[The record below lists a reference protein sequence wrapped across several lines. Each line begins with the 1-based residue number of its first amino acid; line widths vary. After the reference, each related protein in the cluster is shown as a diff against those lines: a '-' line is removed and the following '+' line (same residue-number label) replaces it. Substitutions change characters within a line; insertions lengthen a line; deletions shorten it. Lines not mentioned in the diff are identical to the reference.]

1 MTHIAKFLR
10 TVPVRRLLEKARQS
24 LGDGVLSVSRNG
36 DAQCVVPQ
44 GAPPPDPADSSVLTF
59 EAEAPAGLCMLC
71 QPGAFPPE
79 NAAAVL
85 ELALESL
92 TQLVELELARRS
104 LADEALNKYRELALL
119 HRSVPRF
126 NTSLRLNDVVR
137 ALLNECRR
145 ESLPGESCAIF
156 LNNPGKDMRGAVRS
170 FGRLSWADLKTL
182 RGSTL
187 FSDVI
192 GKARP
197 EIINDLAHDE
207 RWDVSLSSIG
217 SLMAVPLVSPNRC
230 EGMLILASSETGV
243 FQAAHR
249 KHLATMASVAGTSLS
264 NAFHFEETQIL
275 MDAMLQA
282 LAEAIDSR
290 DPFTAGHSRRVAQLA
305 AAFAREVGRDTR
317 DFPDIALAEHEIREV
332 YYAGILHDVGKIGI
346 REEVLTKDSRLPAK
360 TMDIIRARMELFDEY
375 GEFDREDVFRRLNEL
390 NQAMT
395 PSAEQL
401 ELVEKLGEMCRRSE
415 SRELPLLYSD
425 ECACLTL
432 PYGNLTESE
441 RSEIE
446 RHSAESERIL
456 NHIPLGRGFPNLLNI
471 IRQHHERLDGSGY
484 PDGLRGGDILFQSR
498 LLAVVDVFDAVTQER
513 HYKPAMTTAEAVRI
527 LRLEAESGKL
537 DMRLVDFFVENVE
550 SIERQADRFGVDDAA
565 FMQGNGGMPTQTGL
579 SRF

>member
-10 TVPVRRLLEKARQS
+10 SVPVRRMLDKTIES
-24 LGDGVLSVSRNG
+24 LGGGTLAVFRNG
-36 DAQCVVPQ
+36 TAQCVSPD
-44 GAPPPDPADSSVLTF
+44 GASPPDPDDPKVTTLQTEEPAGLTLRYRPGPATASNASSVL
-59 EAEAPAGLCMLC
+59 ELGLH
-71 QPGAFPPE
+71 
-79 NAAAVL
+79 
-85 ELALESL
+85 SL

-145 ESLPGESCAIF
+145 ESLPGESCAVF
-156 LNNPGKDMRGAVRS
+156 LNDPGKADQGAVRS
-170 FGRLSWADLKTL
+170 FGKLSGAELEAL

-197 EIINDLAHDE
+197 EIVNDLVNDD
-207 RWDVSLSSIG
+207 RWDVSLPSIH

-230 EGMLILASSETGV
+230 EGMLILASGKAGV

-317 DFPDIALAEHEIREV
+317 DFPDIALAEHEIREI

-360 TMDIIRARMELFDEY
+360 TMDIIRTRMELFEEQGD
-375 GEFDREDVFRRLNEL
+375 FDREEMFKRLIEL
-390 NQAMT
+390 NRAMT

-401 ELVEKLGEMCRRSE
+401 ELVEKLGEMCRRTE
-415 SRELPLLYSD
+415 SRELPLLYGD

-456 NHIPLGRGFPNLLNI
+456 NHIPLGRGFPNLLTV

-484 PDGLRGGDILFQSR
+484 PDGLRGSEILFQSR

-513 HYKPAMTTAEAVRI
+513 HYKPAMTTEEAVRI

-537 DMRLVDFFVENVE
+537 DMRLVEFFVENVE
-550 SIERQADRFGVDDAA
+550 TIERLADGFGVEGAS
-565 FMQGNGGMPTQTGL
+565 FVQGNACAL
-579 SRF
+579 NRSVA